1 MLESKLRLVTRS
13 EEDLIRV
20 QSQIIDLARDTR
32 QNVGSVGE
40 LYARVARSAKE
51 LGASQ
56 SDMLRVTKAVGQA
69 IQISGSS
76 AASAE
81 AGMIQLSQAL
91 ASGTLRGDEL
101 NSVLEQ
107 MPRVAEAIADGM
119 GRTTEELRAL
129 GAEGKLTSEQVLR
142 ALISQTG
149 RLNEEFRQLTPTV
162 GQSMTVL
169 RNEMK
174 VATGAIFEATG
185 TTNRLSNA
193 IGKLAEAIRAIPK
206 LTSDIE
212 SFFSR
217 FRSGLDDIADRY
229 PRVARVVDLLTKL
242 SPLRIPWMIDDFLDG
257 KEEEQYTR
265 GGGPRRGRPPRA
277 TPGDAV
283 SPVEGV
289 RIDIKRI
296 ADDVPAHLQRM
307 SEATRTEVERQLDS
321 FRELKEALVALR
333 SEGLISDEQH
343 SARLSE
349 GLDELLPEI
358 DIEAIRNLYKPII
371 RETTEMGEFMKG
383 VWQGV
388 GQSIQQTM
396 SDALYEWNISWK
408 SLLDIA
414 RRALADILSAIL
426 TSGIKDALKSMTTSG
441 GSSAGGFIAG
451 LAGMFGFKAGGGNF
465 DGPQIVGE
473 NGPEIV
479 TGRGK
484 VINARQMA
492 FGGGQSINFA
502 PVNTFNIIERDN
514 PDKTRREMMEYV
526 ETRTSQQ
533 QAEFVRVLNRSGV
546 PVNG

>member
-20 QSQIIDLARDTR
+20 QSQIIGLARETR
-32 QNVGSVGE
+32 QQVGSVGE

-56 SDMLRVTKAVGQA
+56 NDILRVTKAVGQA

-81 AGMIQLSQAL
+81 AGMIQLSQSL

-107 MPRVAEAIADGM
+107 MPRVAEAIADGL
-119 GRTTEELRAL
+119 GVTTGQLRKL
-129 GAEGKLTSEQVLR
+129 GAEGKLTSEEVFR
-142 ALISQTG
+142 SLISQTG
-149 RLNEEFRQLTPTV
+149 RLNEEFKQLTPTV
-162 GQSMTVL
+162 GQAMTVL

-174 VATGAIFEATG
+174 VAVGAISETTG
-185 TTNRLSNA
+185 TTNRLAQA
-193 IGKLAEAIRAIPK
+193 ITNLAEAIGTIPK
-206 LTSDIE
+206 LTSGIDG
-212 SFFSR
+212 FFYKFQAHLDALNER
-217 FRSGLDDIADRY
+217 FPRIMGMLDFM
-229 PRVARVVDLLTKL
+229 TKL
-242 SPLRIPWMIDDFLDG
+242 SPVRFVISGLMPDEVD
-257 KEEEQYTR
+257 ENQYSR
-265 GGGPRRGRPPRA
+265 GGGPRRGRPRRPQM
-277 TPGDAV
+277 GGGAV
-283 SPVEGV
+283 SQVEAV
-289 RIDIKRI
+289 RVDVAKI
-296 ADDVPAHLQRM
+296 ADEVPAHLRRM
-307 SEATRTEVERQLDS
+307 TEATRTEVESQLAS
-321 FRELKEALVALR
+321 FHELKEALAALR
-333 SEGLISDEQH
+333 SEGLISEEQQ

-349 GLDELLPEI
+349 GLDKLLPEI
-358 DIEAIRNLYKPII
+358 DIEAIRNLYKPVVQ
-371 RETTEMGEFMKG
+371 ETTEMGEFMKG
-383 VWQGV
+383 VWQEV
-388 GQSIQQTM
+388 GRSIHQTL
-396 SDALYEWNISWK
+396 SDAIYEWNLSWK

-414 RRALADILSAIL
+414 RRALSDILAAIL

-451 LAGMFGFKAGGGNF
+451 LAGLFGFKAGGGNF

-546 PVNG
+546 PVHG